1 MNKLDL
7 IERLK
12 ADAGL
17 TMNEASAAVKL
28 FFDEMANAF
37 TDGGRVEIRGLC
49 SFYVKDYK
57 GYTVRNPKTCEQ
69 VKIKPKKLPF
79 FKCGKELKE
88 RVDG

>member
-28 FFDEMANAF
+28 LFDKKKPLPAA
-37 TDGGRVEIRGLC
+37 TGSKSGGCVP
-49 SFYVKDYK
+49 SM
-57 GYTVRNPKTCEQ
+57 
-69 VKIKPKKLPF
+69 
-79 FKCGKELKE
+79 
-88 RVDG
+88 